1 MSEQYLVKKLKNPIN
16 WTVTVPGS
24 KSMTNRV
31 LLLAALQTGK
41 ITIDGVLFSDD
52 SRVFLASLQS
62 LGFQLEIDEE
72 KKQVCV
78 EGCGGEIPKQEA
90 EIYVGSAG
98 TAARFLTAMLGCSKG
113 TYVINASEQMKKRPM
128 KPLFEL
134 LQQLGAEISYLE
146 QEYFLPVRITGCMSG
161 IQDNAM
167 QNNTIQNTDI
177 IQCKG
182 TNEIN
187 VTLHQ
192 TEKAEND
199 NYLTKEQK
207 KTETLKENETM
218 QQPKYMELDIS
229 KSTQFLSAMLLIAP
243 MFPQGLQ
250 IHITSEKKD
259 GSYIRITRH
268 MMEEF
273 GVESVFD
280 GSDYFVPANAKY
292 YKGQYTVEPDM
303 SAACYF
309 YAAAAMTGG
318 RAKVKH
324 VHMDNTQGD
333 LKFLEVLKQL
343 GCQVEEEDDGIVVT
357 GAKQGKLNGIS
368 LNMNDFSDQTMTLA
382 VIAPFCKEKV
392 HIEGIGHIRL
402 QESDRLHGIVTELT
416 KLGVKCE
423 EEEAAL
429 TIYPGIPKVGV
440 VHTYED
446 HRMAMAFSL
455 IGLLVDGIVIDNPMC
470 CRKTFENYF
479 EMLDE
484 LCERN
489 KYES

>member
-1 MSEQYLVKKLKNPIN
+1 VKKLTNPIR
-16 WTVTVPGS
+16 WKVTVPGS

-31 LLLAALQTGK
+31 LLLAALQTEK

-52 SRVFLASLQS
+52 SRVFLGSLQS

-72 KKQVCV
+72 KKKVV
-78 EGCGGEIPKQEA
+78 LEGCGGRIPKQEA

-113 TYVINASEQMKKRPM
+113 TYVIQASEQMKKRPM
-128 KPLFEL
+128 KPLFWL
-134 LQQLGAEISYLE
+134 LEQLGAEISYLE
-146 QEYFLPVRITGCMSG
+146 QEYYLPVRITGCMKEG
-161 IQDNAM
+161 ATECGRLQEVAVEEM
-167 QNNTIQNTDI
+167 
-177 IQCKG
+177 
-182 TNEIN
+182 EI
-187 VTLHQ
+187 
-192 TEKAEND
+192 E
-199 NYLTKEQK
+199 KEQG
-207 KTETLKENETM
+207 T

-243 MFPQGLQ
+243 MFPQGLK

-273 GVESVFD
+273 GVTTLFD
-280 GSDYFVPANAKY
+280 GQNYIVPANAAY
-292 YKGQYTVEPDM
+292 YKSRYTVEPDM

-318 RAKVKH
+318 RALVRN

-343 GCQVEEEDDGIVVT
+343 GCQIEETPEGIAVT
-357 GAKQGKLNGIS
+357 GPGQGKLKGIS

-382 VIAPFCKEKV
+382 VIAPFCREKV
-392 HIEGIGHIRL
+392 RIEGIGHIRL

-416 KLGVKCE
+416 KLGVRCE
-423 EEEAAL
+423 EEEAAV
-429 TIYPGIPKVGV
+429 TIYPSIPKVGIIE
-440 VHTYED
+440 TYED

-455 IGLLVDGIVIDNPMC
+455 IGLLVDEIVIDNPMC

-479 EMLDE
+479 EILDK
-484 LCERN
+484 LCSADGETI
-489 KYES
+489 EV

>member
-1 MSEQYLVKKLKNPIN
+1 MQWK
-16 WTVTVPGS
+16 VTVPGS

-52 SRVFLASLQS
+52 SRVFLGSLQS

-72 KKQVCV
+72 KKRVIL
-78 EGCGGEIPKQEA
+78 EGCGGIIPKQET

-113 TYVINASEQMKKRPM
+113 TYVIQASEQMKKRPM

-134 LQQLGAEISYLE
+134 LEQLGAKISYLE
-146 QEYFLPVRITGCMSG
+146 QEYYLPVRITGCMHAVFG
-161 IQDNAM
+161 VD
-167 QNNTIQNTDI
+167 
-177 IQCKG
+177 
-182 TNEIN
+182 E
-187 VTLHQ
+187 
-192 TEKAEND
+192 
-199 NYLTKEQK
+199 
-207 KTETLKENETM
+207 KENAVKKGLDM

-229 KSTQFLSAMLLIAP
+229 KSTQFLSAMLLISP
-243 MFPQGLQ
+243 MFPQGLK
-250 IHITSEKKD
+250 IHITSKKKD

-273 GVESVFD
+273 GAATIFD
-280 GSDYFVPANAKY
+280 GENYIVPANAVY
-292 YKGQYTVEPDM
+292 YRSQYTVEPDI

-318 RAKVKH
+318 KALVYD

-343 GCQVEEEDDGIVVT
+343 GCQIEETLEGITVT
-357 GAKQGKLNGIS
+357 GPVEGKLKGIS

-382 VIAPFCKEKV
+382 VIAPFCEGKV

-416 KLGVKCE
+416 KLGVECE

-429 TIYPGIPKVGV
+429 TIYPAVPKAGV
-440 VHTYED
+440 VKTYED

-470 CRKTFENYF
+470 CKKTFENYF
-479 EMLDE
+479 EILEE
-484 LCERN
+484 LCTN
-489 KYES
+489 Y